1 MQHPD
6 HSPCDAMLT
15 LAMPVALEE
24 DVLDFLLLHPAW
36 AAGFSVLE
44 AQGMGPGA
52 AYPSSLEQVRGRGRR
67 KLVLVAGMDADLRLL
82 VQALAAQLPKPDIAY
97 WISPVLCHGRLA

>member
-6 HSPCDAMLT
+6 PSACDAMLT
-15 LAMPVALEE
+15 LALPAALEE
-24 DVLDFLLLHPAW
+24 DILDFLLLHPSW
-36 AAGFSVLE
+36 TAGFSVIE

-52 AYPSSLEQVRGRGRR
+52 AYPSTLEQVRGRGRR
-67 KLVLVAGMDADLRLL
+67 KLILIAGIDADLRLL
-82 VQALAAQLPKPDIAY
+82 VGALAARLPKPDIAY

>member
-6 HSPCDAMLT
+6 QAHYDAMLT
-15 LAMPVALEE
+15 LAIPAALEE

-36 AAGFSVLE
+36 AAGFSVLD
-44 AQGMGPGA
+44 AHGMGPGTA
-52 AYPSSLEQVRGRGRR
+52 FISSMEQVWGRGRR
-67 KLVLVAGMDADLRLL
+67 KLVLIVGIDTDLRLL

>member
-6 HSPCDAMLT
+6 PSPCDAMLT
-15 LAMPVALEE
+15 LAMPAALEE
-24 DVLDFLLLHPAW
+24 DVLECLLLHPAW

-52 AYPSSLEQVRGRGRR
+52 AYPSSLEQVMGRGRR
-67 KLVLVAGMDADLRLL
+67 KLVLVAGVDA
-82 VQALAAQLPKPDIAY
+82 
-97 WISPVLCHGRLA
+97 

>member
-6 HSPCDAMLT
+6 PSSCDAMLT
-15 LAMPVALEE
+15 LALPAALEE
-24 DVLDFLLLHPAW
+24 DILDFLLLHPSW
-36 AAGFSVLE
+36 TAGFSVIE

-52 AYPSSLEQVRGRGRR
+52 AYPSSLEQVMGRGRR
-67 KLVLVAGMDADLRLL
+67 KLVLVAGVDADLRLL
-82 VQALAAQLPKPDIAY
+82 VKALAARLPRPDIAY

>member
-6 HSPCDAMLT
+6 PCPCDAMLT
-15 LAMPVALEE
+15 LAMPAALEE
-24 DVLDFLLLHPAW
+24 DVLECLLLHPAW

-52 AYPSSLEQVRGRGRR
+52 AYPSSLEQVMGRGRR

-82 VQALAAQLPKPDIAY
+82 VKALAARLPRPDIAY